1 MDTQIL
7 LSIFAGIGLSA
18 ACGFRV
24 FVPLLV
30 LSIGAF
36 TGHVH
41 LAQSF
46 AWIGSKPA
54 LIALSVAT
62 VLEIGAYYIPFLDN
76 FFDTIA
82 TPTATVAGILAA
94 ASVMADVDPMW
105 RWTLAV
111 IAGGGIATSTQLA
124 TTKLRLASS
133 ATTGGFGN
141 PVLSTIEAVGSTGL
155 SILAIALPVVA
166 FLIVVVLLIG
176 CWLLIYAIGKRL
188 IRWLRPKPSVS

>member
-7 LSIFAGIGLSA
+7 LSICVGIGLSA

-30 LSIGAF
+30 LSIGSL

-41 LAQSF
+41 LAHNF
-46 AWIGSKPA
+46 AWIGTTPA
-54 LIALSVAT
+54 LIAFAVAT
-62 VLEIGAYYIPFLDN
+62 VVEIGAYYIPYLDN
-76 FFDTIA
+76 LLDTIA
-82 TPTATVAGILAA
+82 GPTAAIAGILVT

-111 IAGGGIATSTQLA
+111 IAGGGVATSTQLA
-124 TTKLRLASS
+124 TTKLRLASTT
-133 ATTGGFGN
+133 TTGGFGN
-141 PVLSTIEAVGSTGL
+141 HLLSTGEAVFSSGL
-155 SILAIALPVVA
+155 SILAVVLPILA
-166 FLIVVVLLIG
+166 LIVVVFVLIA

-188 IRWLRPKPSVS
+188 YRWLRPKPTV

>member
-7 LSIFAGIGLSA
+7 LSICAGIGLSA

-30 LSIGAF
+30 LSVGAM
-36 TGHVH
+36 TGHIH
-41 LAQSF
+41 IAQSF

-54 LIALSVAT
+54 LIAFSVAT

-76 FFDTIA
+76 LLDSIA
-82 TPTATVAGILAA
+82 TPSATIAGILVT

-124 TTKLRLASS
+124 TTKARLASTTTTAGLANHVL
-133 ATTGGFGN
+133 ATG
-141 PVLSTIEAVGSTGL
+141 EAVFSTAL
-155 SILAIALPVVA
+155 SVLAIVLPIVA
-166 FLIVVVLLIG
+166 FIIALGVLIA
-176 CWLLIYAIGKRL
+176 CWFLIYAIGKRVF
-188 IRWLRPKPSVS
+188 RWLRPKPTV

>member
-30 LSIGAF
+30 LSIGSI

-46 AWIGSKPA
+46 AWIGTKPA
-54 LIALSVAT
+54 LIAFSVAT
-62 VLEIGAYYIPFLDN
+62 VLEIAAYYIPYLDN
-76 FFDTIA
+76 LFDTIA
-82 TPTATVAGILAA
+82 TPTATIAGILAA

-124 TTKLRLASS
+124 TAKLRLAST

-141 PVLSTIEAVGSTGL
+141 HILSTIEALGSTGL
-155 SILAIALPVVA
+155 AVLAIALPVVA
-166 FLIVVVLLIG
+166 FLLVLVILIV

-188 IRWLRPKPSVS
+188 IRWLRPKPSV